1 MHKWKLFPFCWI
13 HWFLLFL
20 DCNLRFHVFLYI
32 YQFLE
37 LFLQLI
43 ESVNQLVVFLQHF
56 FVVPDA
62 LGFVVVFHCVPFVDI
77 RRQLVCFDFFYFN
90 CGWVDTC
97 NYFRVCWSWKI
108 GRIEFLFVRLDKT
121 FEEHVVF
128 KKKFTFCFQFLYFQF
143 EVFDLGRVE
152 IFEFELLDKV
162 NLGLFA
168 FLLKEAPSFAEE
180 FHLFF
185 KVIKFELAC
194 FRISAGFFEGD
205 FHFFGFFNESVIL
218 FVSLQDLEGKDL
230 FWNSDFLVLLFQLFA
245 IILKF
250 VHSGGEFSHFI
261 IN

>member
-1 MHKWKLFPFCWI
+1 
-13 HWFLLFL
+13 
-20 DCNLRFHVFLYI
+20 
-32 YQFLE
+32 
-37 LFLQLI
+37 
-43 ESVNQLVVFLQHF
+43 
-56 FVVPDA
+56 
-62 LGFVVVFHCVPFVDI
+62 
-77 RRQLVCFDFFYFN
+77 
-90 CGWVDTC
+90 
-97 NYFRVCWSWKI
+97 
-108 GRIEFLFVRLDKT
+108 
-121 FEEHVVF
+121 
-128 KKKFTFCFQFLYFQF
+128 LYFQF

-230 FWNSDFLVLLFQLFA
+230 F
-245 IILKF
+245 
-250 VHSGGEFSHFI
+250 
-261 IN
+261 